1 LANLK
6 GYHGINASWVNEY
19 NINLALEAIEAFH
32 NSLLA
37 NKQNIEKLKRDKD
50 ITIFLVGGKFA

>member
-1 LANLK
+1 MK
-6 GYHGINASWVNEY
+6 GFHGIEASWVNKY
-19 NINLALEAIEAFH
+19 NMNLALEAIEAFH